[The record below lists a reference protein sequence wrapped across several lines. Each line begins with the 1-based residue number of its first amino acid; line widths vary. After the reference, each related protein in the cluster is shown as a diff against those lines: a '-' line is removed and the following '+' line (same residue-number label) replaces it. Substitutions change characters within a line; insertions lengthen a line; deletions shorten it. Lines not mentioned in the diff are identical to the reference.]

1 MYVGQPSG
9 LQVALAAGGRWYGH
23 LVHQAQRI
31 VAIMTCHNRRDLTVE
46 SLSSF
51 FAQDVIG
58 AELSAVLVDDGST
71 DGTADEVERRFPEC
85 TVVRENGSRFWAAGM
100 AIAEGHAMQH
110 RPDFVLWLND
120 DVILDDSALRTL
132 VDVAEDDDNTDD
144 AIIVSG
150 ALLDPLTIAVSYG
163 GLRRADWHP
172 LRYNL
177 VDPDGTAQDVDT
189 VHGNVLL
196 VPART
201 LARVGGIDGS
211 FAHAY
216 ADFDYGLRVRKH
228 GGRAV
233 LAPVAVGT
241 CAPNVAFAARL
252 DSPRGPWA
260 RLRAVNTVKGRPLR
274 SEVRYLRRHA
284 GALWPVFVLLPYL
297 KAFRGNAGR
306 STSRSVVMADGA
318 VLGYRIPLYECLVRE
333 LYPTPFVLSVDEA
346 APGVATSLEAAG
358 GRFVRLPVLRIAR
371 TWKHPQGFAEANS
384 VVVWAR
390 LFRVLSRERP
400 VAIISSELGVRTLQ
414 AATYKLLHKSVR
426 LLVWARLSE
435 HSERGRGRTR
445 FRRALLRRADVVIV
459 NGTSGKSYIQSLG
472 VAPHRIAI
480 VPQVSAVAAAS
491 EEEAH
496 RRRRSGAGH
505 TNLLFV
511 GRLVQLKGVDVALRA
526 LATVKTDTTLRI
538 VGDGPER
545 ASLEALARGLGV
557 DAIFVGTVTDIAQLR
572 DEFAAADYLVFP
584 SLSDEWALVVVEAL
598 SQGTPVVGSNYAQAV
613 TELVRDKENG
623 FRAFPDSLEQFSAAV
638 ASACAASEQEWE
650 AMSHAAW
657 SSVALITPE
666 AVAHRFAELVRG
678 RDDLLHTTP
687 AHLPAP

>member
-1 MYVGQPSG
+1 
-9 LQVALAAGGRWYGH
+9 
-23 LVHQAQRI
+23 VHQAQRI
-31 VAIMTCHNRRDLTVE
+31 VAIMTCHNRRDLTVQ

-58 AELSAVLVDDGST
+58 TELSAVLVDDGST
-71 DGTADEVERRFPEC
+71 DGTVDEVERRFPEC
-85 TVVRENGSRFWAAGM
+85 AVVRENGSRFWAAGM
-100 AIAEGHAMQH
+100 AIAEGHAMQL

-132 VDVAEDDDNTDD
+132 VDVADDASTDD

-150 ALLDPLTIAVSYG
+150 ALRDPLTDTVSYG

-177 VDPDGTAQDVDT
+177 IDPDGTTQDVDT

-216 ADFDYGLRVRKH
+216 ADFDYGLRVREH
-228 GGRAV
+228 GGRAI
-233 LAPVAVGT
+233 LAPVTVGT
-241 CAPNVAFAARL
+241 CASNVAFATRL
-252 DSPRGPWA
+252 DSPRGRWK

-284 GALWPVFVLLPYL
+284 GPLWPVFVLPPYL
-297 KAFRGNAGR
+297 KAFRGNTGR

-333 LYPTPFVLSVDEA
+333 LHPTPFVLSVDAA

-384 VVVWAR
+384 VVIWAR
-390 LFRVLSRERP
+390 LFRILSRERP

-414 AATYKLLHKSVR
+414 AVTYKLLHRSVR

-435 HSERGRGRTR
+435 HSERGRGRIR

-472 VAPHRIAI
+472 VAPDRIAI
-480 VPQVSAVAAAS
+480 VPQVSALAAAS

-496 RRRRSGAGH
+496 RRRRSRPGH

-526 LATVKTDTTLRI
+526 LASVKTGTTLRI

-545 ASLEALARGLGV
+545 ASLEALARDLRV
-557 DAIFVGTVTDIAQLR
+557 NAIFVGTVTDLAQLR
-572 DEFAAADYLVFP
+572 DEFAAADYFVFP

-598 SQGTPVVGSNYAQAV
+598 AQGTPVVGSNYAQAV

-623 FRAFPDSLEQFSAAV
+623 FRAFPDSLEQFSAAL
-638 ASACAASEQEWE
+638 ASACAATEQEWE

-657 SSVALITPE
+657 SSVAQITPE

-678 RDDLLHTTP
+678 KHDLPHPTAAQPL
-687 AHLPAP
+687 AP